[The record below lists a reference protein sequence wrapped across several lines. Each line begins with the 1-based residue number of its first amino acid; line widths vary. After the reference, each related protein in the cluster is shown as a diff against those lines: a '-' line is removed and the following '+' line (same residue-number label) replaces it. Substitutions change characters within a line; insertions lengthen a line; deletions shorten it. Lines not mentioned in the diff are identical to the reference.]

1 MNKIFA
7 IFLFYWDNWNV
18 HTEEF
23 CNGVFFGAAARG
35 LMPSDRDEQRRDGG
49 QFQLN
54 LGDPSAPYFAIIF
67 YHGNKHGCVN
77 ISVNVS

>member
-1 MNKIFA
+1 M
-7 IFLFYWDNWNV
+7 FL
-18 HTEEF
+18 
-23 CNGVFFGAAARG
+23 GAAAGG
-35 LMPSDRDEQRRDGG
+35 LMSSDRGAQRRDGG

-54 LGDPSAPYFAIIF
+54 FGDPSASYFANIF